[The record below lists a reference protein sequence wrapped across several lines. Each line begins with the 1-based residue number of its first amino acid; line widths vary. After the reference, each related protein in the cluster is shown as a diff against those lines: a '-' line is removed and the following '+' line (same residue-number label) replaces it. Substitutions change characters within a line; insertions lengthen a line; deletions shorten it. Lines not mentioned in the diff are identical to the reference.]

1 MFDRVVVIAGV
12 PRSGT
17 SWLGEILN
25 SSPDVAY
32 RFQPIFSY
40 AFKDAVA
47 EDSDPAAF
55 EDFFRDIYSSHDD
68 FLLQRDKRETG
79 LYPTFAK
86 QSSPRCLVWKEAR
99 YQYLLAK
106 MLRFFPHLKV
116 VAIIRHPCA
125 VMNSWLRNPK
135 EFPAGC
141 DPRTEWRFG
150 ACKNLG
156 KAENFFG
163 YYKWKEAAHM
173 YMDLSQKYP
182 QRMHIIKYVDLVD
195 DTATQVNVIFDFI
208 GLPVGSQTA
217 EFVRQSKSTH
227 KASPYSV
234 YRDKSVKDSW
244 RSQLDPYI
252 TDEIIQD
259 IRGTRLEP
267 FLE

>member
-1 MFDRVVVIAGV
+1 MFNRVVVIAGV
-12 PRSGT
+12 ARSGT
-17 SWLGEILN
+17 SWLGAILD

-40 AFKDAVA
+40 AFKDAVN
-47 EDSDPAAF
+47 EDSGPADF
-55 EDFFRDIYSSHDD
+55 ERFFYDIYASQDD

-86 QSSPRCLVWKEAR
+86 QSSPHCLVWKEAR
-99 YQYLLAK
+99 YQYLLGK
-106 MLRFFPHLKV
+106 MLRSVDQLRV

-141 DPRTEWRFG
+141 DARTEWRFG

-173 YMDLSQKYP
+173 YLDLSQQYP
-182 QRMHIIKYVDLVD
+182 ARMRTIKYADLVD
-195 DTATQVNVIFDFI
+195 DTATQVRGIFDFI
-208 GLPVGSQTA
+208 GLPVTSQTT
-217 EFVRQSKSTH
+217 EFVRNSNTTH
-227 KASPYSV
+227 KESPYSV

-244 RSQLDPYI
+244 QSQLDAYI
-252 TDEIIQD
+252 ADEIIQD
-259 IRGTRLEP
+259 LRGTRLEP
-267 FLE
+267 FLG